1 MYVIGVYFTAELL
14 AKAAYKETVG
24 RISILMSK
32 IHQSMTFSSVK
43 MAQNYANF
51 LHQIPWY
58 KYDFLAARAE
68 LKANNPKSLRNKE
81 YQFALGVEI

>member
-32 IHQSMTFSSVK
+32 IHQSMTC
-43 MAQNYANF
+43 F
-51 LHQIPWY
+51 L
-58 KYDFLAARAE
+58 
-68 LKANNPKSLRNKE
+68 
-81 YQFALGVEI
+81 

>member
-14 AKAAYKETVG
+14 AKAAYEETVG

-51 LHQIPWY
+51 LHQIP
-58 KYDFLAARAE
+58 
-68 LKANNPKSLRNKE
+68 
-81 YQFALGVEI
+81 